1 MKVEDAWG
9 RPCVRSYSWLKDNL
23 AKLLDTPEVDLSE
36 QEKQIVLEAYG
47 RIRRAQE
54 PVPG

>member
-9 RPCVRSYSWLKDNL
+9 RPCARSYSWLKDNL
-23 AKLLDTPEVDLSE
+23 VKLLDTREVDLTE
-36 QEKQIVLEAYG
+36 QEKQLVWEAYG

-54 PVPG
+54 PAPR